1 VAGKR
6 GGRGFVQFYLPWAV
20 EYVIVI
26 LVFAE
31 LVLGGRLELV
41 LLMREYHD
49 SKMGI
54 ENMAHGGARGMYQ

>member
-1 VAGKR
+1 MRGTR
-6 GGRGFVQFYLPWAV
+6 GGRGVVQFYLPWAV

-31 LVLGGRLELV
+31 LVLI
-41 LLMREYHD
+41 MREYHD